1 MLIIIQ
7 GTISIC
13 TCMYC
18 VEQCIIM
25 NSIFTVTVTS
35 SKHLSF
41 VEQMNKFYKDVQ
53 VERGESSSG
62 GSSPDEQSIPGLT
75 AELRGYQQ
83 RGVNWMIEKEIRND
97 EGAEQPHPLLH
108 MLWKELPT
116 VEHGLPYTVYFNAH
130 SGK

>member
-1 MLIIIQ
+1 
-7 GTISIC
+7 
-13 TCMYC
+13 
-18 VEQCIIM
+18 M
-25 NSIFTVTVTS
+25 NAIFTATATS

-53 VERGESSSG
+53 AKRGESTSG
-62 GSSPDEQSIPGLT
+62 SNSLDEQSIPGLT

-83 RGVNWMIEKEIRND
+83 RGVNWMIEKEMQN
-97 EGAEQPHPLLH
+97 EGAEAVGGAGQPHLLH

-116 VEHGLPYTVYFNAH
+116 IEHGLPYTVYFNAH